1 MEIVKTSFEQ
11 IQYPPT
17 SELEKMTN
25 YELFELANLNSN
37 FRKVLVKFISSF
49 EVKPIVVI
57 YDEEGNYNIRKIGL
71 SERLKNVLLQNDF
84 EYLIDFTHVRSQD
97 LFQMKNFGEKSYK
110 ELLAV
115 LDTYG
120 FKLADS
126 KD

>member
-1 MEIVKTSFEQ
+1 MDIVKTSFEQ

-97 LFQMKNFGEKSYK
+97 LFQMKNFGEKSYN
-110 ELLAV
+110 ELLNF
-115 LDTYG
+115 LDKYG
-120 FKLADS
+120 FQLAD
-126 KD
+126 

>member
-97 LFQMKNFGEKSYK
+97 LFQMKNFGEKSYN
-110 ELLAV
+110 ELLI
-115 LDTYG
+115 
-120 FKLADS
+120 
-126 KD
+126 

>member
-49 EVKPIVVI
+49 DVKPIVVI

-97 LFQMKNFGEKSYK
+97 LFQMKNFGEKSYN
-110 ELLAV
+110 ELLNF
-115 LDTYG
+115 LDKYG
-120 FKLADS
+120 FQLAD
-126 KD
+126 

>member
-97 LFQMKNFGEKSYK
+97 LFQMKNFGEKSYN
-110 ELLAV
+110 ELLNF
-115 LDTYG
+115 LDKYG
-120 FKLADS
+120 YQLED
-126 KD
+126 

>member
-11 IQYPPT
+11 IQYPST

-84 EYLIDFTHVRSQD
+84 EYLIDFTHVRSKD
-97 LFQMKNFGEKSYK
+97 LFQMKNFGEKSYN
-110 ELLAV
+110 ELLNF
-115 LDTYG
+115 LDKYG
-120 FKLADS
+120 FQLAD
-126 KD
+126 

>member
-97 LFQMKNFGEKSYK
+97 LFQMKNFGEKSYN
-110 ELLAV
+110 ELLNF
-115 LDTYG
+115 LDKYG
-120 FKLADS
+120 FQLAD
-126 KD
+126 

>member
-37 FRKVLVKFISSF
+37 FRKVLVKFISSC

-97 LFQMKNFGEKSYK
+97 LFQMKNFGEKSYN
-110 ELLAV
+110 ELLNF
-115 LDTYG
+115 LDKYG
-120 FKLADS
+120 FQLAD
-126 KD
+126 

>member
-84 EYLIDFTHVRSQD
+84 EYLIDFTHVRSKD
-97 LFQMKNFGEKSYK
+97 LFQMKNFGEKSYN
-110 ELLAV
+110 ELLNF
-115 LDTYG
+115 LDKYG
-120 FKLADS
+120 FQLAD
-126 KD
+126 

>member
-11 IQYPPT
+11 IQYPPM

-57 YDEEGNYNIRKIGL
+57 YDQEGNYNIRKIGL
-71 SERLKNVLLQNDF
+71 SERLKNVLIQNDF

-97 LFQMKNFGEKSYK
+97 LFQMKNFGEKSYN
-110 ELLAV
+110 ELLNF
-115 LDTYG
+115 LDKYG
-120 FKLADS
+120 FQLAD
-126 KD
+126 